1 MTGWWKRFDWLSL
14 AVTLALIG
22 IGTVAI
28 RSAGCARA
36 EVIFHGMWVNN
47 LVTAG
52 VGLVLYFVIAAF
64 DYRKGFGLVVV
75 PAYLVS
81 LVLLVTVLL
90 VGSEQFG
97 GKRWLWFFQPSEVSK
112 LCVISLVAVL
122 FGDGASRL
130 ARLRSTFWGFLL
142 AAVLVG
148 VPAVLIL
155 AEPDLGTTLT
165 LLPAVLVMLLVGGVW
180 RRGLV
185 TLVIAGAIAALVL
198 LGAAYEAYRPGV
210 SAERR
215 ERILKYIPLKSHQLK
230 RVQVF
235 LFPEQD
241 QLGAGYNLREAKIAI
256 GSGMLFGKGLFHG
269 TQSQLN
275 FLPENHTDFIFAV
288 VGETHHLKYLPQAIS
303 MNDFIFCVYA
313 EETGFVGTLVL
324 LTLFGVL
331 LVSGCWTAFRASDG
345 VGRLLALGVT
355 TLVFAHVYVNIAM
368 SIGIVPITGLPLP
381 FISSGRTFLIVVLCG
396 LGLIQSVNVHREEN
410 KK

>member
-1 MTGWWKRFDWLSL
+1 MRSWWKRFDWLSL

-28 RSAGCARA
+28 RSAGCART
-36 EVIFHGMWVNN
+36 ELVFHGMWINN

-52 VGLVLYFVIAAF
+52 VGLVLYGLIAAF
-64 DYRKGFGLVVV
+64 DYRKVLGLAAV
-75 PAYLVS
+75 PAYFVAL
-81 LVLLVTVLL
+81 LLLVTVLL

-112 LCVISLVAVL
+112 LCVISLTAVL
-122 FGDGASRL
+122 FGGGVPWL
-130 ARLRSTFWGFLL
+130 VRLRSTFWGFLL

-148 VPAVLIL
+148 VPSVLIL

-165 LLPAVLVMLLVGGVW
+165 LLPAVLVMLLAAGVW
-180 RRGLV
+180 RRGLA
-185 TLVIAGAIAALVL
+185 TLVIAGAIAGLVL

-210 SAERR
+210 PPERR
-215 ERILKYIPLKSHQLK
+215 ERILGYVPLKSHQLK

-256 GSGMLFGKGLFHG
+256 GSGGFSGKGIG
-269 TQSQLN
+269 R
-275 FLPENHTDFIFAV
+275 
-288 VGETHHLKYLPQAIS
+288 GETHHLKYLPQAIA

-324 LTLFGVL
+324 LALFGVL
-331 LVSGCWTAFRASDG
+331 LVSGCRTAFLASDG
-345 VGRLLALGVT
+345 VGGLLALGVT
-355 TLVFAHVYVNIAM
+355 ALVFAHVYVNIAM
-368 SIGIVPITGLPLP
+368 SIGVVPITGLPLP

-410 KK
+410 EKC